1 MCASK
6 SNRIVQQ
13 THKGYT
19 QIYSRGNVKKA
30 FSQKVSHP
38 IIHIHIYKYNDVRFS
53 LRQNHATK
61 VKSQMRGVVEKIKQ
75 TKYHRAFPLKMFEIV
90 ALPSAARRWRGGAA
104 TYPKTKKFPF
114 HQFKYLPIYK
124 YT

>member
-19 QIYSRGNVKKA
+19 QIYSRGNVTQA

-90 ALPSAARRWRGGAA
+90 ALPSAAVARRCGNVSQN
-104 TYPKTKKFPF
+104 KKVSIS
-114 HQFKYLPIYK
+114 PI
-124 YT
+124 